1 MIFNAP
7 DFSPQFKVGCR
18 KFPAWHGKITLA
30 GTLLGITKQAGL
42 PDFFLSYPNR
52 GKYTKMPNNYQSAIK
67 YTKGP

>member
-42 PDFFLSYPNR
+42 PDFSFYHTQTGENIP
-52 GKYTKMPNNYQSAIK
+52 KCQIITKVP
-67 YTKGP
+67 